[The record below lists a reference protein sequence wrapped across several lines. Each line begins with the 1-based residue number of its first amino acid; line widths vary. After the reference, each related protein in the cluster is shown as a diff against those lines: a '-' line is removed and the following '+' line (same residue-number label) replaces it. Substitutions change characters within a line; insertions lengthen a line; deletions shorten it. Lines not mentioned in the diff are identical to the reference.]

1 MPHDRPELSVVVP
14 CYDEEENVQV
24 LCESVERTLGHID
37 YELVVVENGSTDGS
51 MELLE
56 RCASENPRIR
66 IVQLSRNF
74 SYQGG
79 IAAGMT
85 HAAGD
90 YIITIDADLQDPL
103 ELVPQMLST
112 ARDGGYDVVFGV
124 RRTRQEGI
132 LKRAS
137 YRTFYRLFRWLAPF
151 NIPVD
156 AGDFALMSRR
166 ALDTVLSLPERDRF
180 IRGLRAWIGFKT
192 VGIPYDRQARERGKS
207 HFSIAALFLV
217 AFQGLFSFSFAPLR
231 GLFYA
236 GVGICVAIIPLT
248 LAYIAWRQFVPSD
261 WPPGVA
267 TIIVL
272 QLATIGIVT
281 ASVGL
286 LGMYLSIIFTE
297 VKGRPTYIVQRLV
310 NPHPAA
316 GTPPKQGAR
325 HWT

>member
-1 MPHDRPELSVVVP
+1 MDQERPELSVVVP
-14 CYDEEENVQV
+14 CYDEEENVPA
-24 LCESVERTLGHID
+24 LCESVAAILGSVD
-37 YELVVVENGSTDGS
+37 YELIVVENGSMDRS

-56 RCASENPRIR
+56 EYAAANPRIR

-79 IAAGMT
+79 IAAGMAYAT
-85 HAAGD
+85 GS
-90 YIITIDADLQDPL
+90 YVITIDADLQDPL
-103 ELVPQMLST
+103 DLVPQMLST
-112 ARDGGYDVVFGV
+112 AREGAYDVVFGV
-124 RRTRQEGI
+124 RRTRQEGL

-137 YRTFYRLFRWLAPF
+137 YRAFYRLFRWLAPF

-180 IRGLRAWIGFKT
+180 IRGLRAWIGFRT
-192 VGIPYDRQARERGKS
+192 IGIPYDRQARERGKS
-207 HFSIAALFLV
+207 HFSVAALFLV

-231 GLFYA
+231 GLFYV

-248 LAYIAWRQFVPSD
+248 LGYVAWRQFVPSD
-261 WPPGVA
+261 WPPGIA

-297 VKGRPTYIVQRLV
+297 VKGRPTYVVQRLV
-310 NPHPAA
+310 NPHP
-316 GTPPKQGAR
+316 GTTQ
-325 HWT
+325 H